1 MEKRISAEAIDISDQ
16 AQKCLLNY
24 SILCNDSTNE
34 NGVEIG
40 DPTETA
46 LINLGSRYGIEA
58 ASVRKLYPRN
68 GELPFDSDRKMM
80 STLHLI
86 DGKNQMIVKV
96 QSTSSWNVQSKSG
109 RKREFEKLL
118 RKIKK
123 KYNVKIRNFRW
134 KV

>member
-1 MEKRISAEAIDISDQ
+1 M
-16 AQKCLLNY
+16 
-24 SILCNDSTNE
+24 
-34 NGVEIG
+34 
-40 DPTETA
+40 
-46 LINLGSRYGIEA
+46 INLGSRYGIEA

-86 DGKNQMIVKV
+86 DGKNQMIVKGAV
-96 QSTSSWNVQSKSG
+96 D
-109 RKREFEKLL
+109 KLL
-118 RKIKK
+118 ERTEQIWTKEGIRKITEEDKE

>member
-1 MEKRISAEAIDISDQ
+1 MS
-16 AQKCLLNY
+16 LNY

-46 LINLGSRYGIEA
+46 LINLGSRYGVEA
-58 ASVRKLYPRN
+58 ASIRKLYPRN

-86 DGKNQMIVKV
+86 DGKNQMIVKGAV
-96 QSTSSWNVQSKSG
+96 DKLLERTEQIWTKEG
-109 RKREFEKLL
+109 FEKLL

-123 KYNVKIRNFRW
+123 KYNVKIRNSRW

>member
-1 MEKRISAEAIDISDQ
+1 MTIEDYYIEGKRIPAAEIDITDP
-16 AQKCLLNY
+16 AQNYLLEC

-58 ASVRKLYPRN
+58 ASVRNRYPRE

-80 STLHLI
+80 SAAGA
-86 DGKNQMIVKV
+86 DG
-96 QSTSSWNVQSKSG
+96 TDLD
-109 RKREFEKLL
+109 KR
-118 RKIKK
+118 
-123 KYNVKIRNFRW
+123 RNPRDHRSR
-134 KV
+134 